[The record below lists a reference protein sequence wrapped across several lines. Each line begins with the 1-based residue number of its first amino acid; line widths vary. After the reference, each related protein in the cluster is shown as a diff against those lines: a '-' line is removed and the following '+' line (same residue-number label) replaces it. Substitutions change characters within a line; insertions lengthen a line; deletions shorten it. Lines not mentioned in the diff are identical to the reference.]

1 MNFDR
6 TINVSEFEFEIIKA
20 YRKLVKHGFGEL
32 ALTVSEGHCVNM
44 RESETKGRK
53 ELMELQ
59 K

>member
-1 MNFDR
+1 MTFDR
-6 TINVSEFEFEIIKA
+6 SVNISDFEFEIIKA
-20 YRKLVKHGFGEL
+20 YRKLIKHGFGEL
-32 ALTVSEGHCVNM
+32 QITVADGHCVNL